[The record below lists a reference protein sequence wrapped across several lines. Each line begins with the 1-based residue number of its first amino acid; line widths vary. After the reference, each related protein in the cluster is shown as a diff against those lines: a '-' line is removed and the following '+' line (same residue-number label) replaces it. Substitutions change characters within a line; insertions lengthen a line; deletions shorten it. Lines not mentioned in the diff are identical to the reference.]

1 MNGLIISTCISL
13 IYVLLCSEALR
24 QHSSL
29 ILSED
34 SMNAIFYEET
44 SSEEEEEEE
53 REGVPLSDTPAAV
66 IEEEESWD

>member
-1 MNGLIISTCISL
+1 MCISL

-53 REGVPLSDTPAAV
+53 EEREGVPLSDTPTAV

>member
-1 MNGLIISTCISL
+1 MF
-13 IYVLLCSEALR
+13 VR

-44 SSEEEEEEE
+44 SSEEEEEEKE
-53 REGVPLSDTPAAV
+53 REGVPLSDTPTVV